1 MKGFLTTFALCYVV
15 LWILTFFGL
24 GLIYN
29 NLFAILAVIA
39 LPMAAV
45 IEGFSGMEK
54 RIEKLEKRIQ
64 ELEGKTIDETE
75 NIDG

>member
-1 MKGFLTTFALCYVV
+1 MKGFLTTFAICYVL
-15 LWILTFFGL
+15 LWILMFFGF

-39 LPMAAV
+39 LPIAAG
-45 IEGFSGMEK
+45 IEGFIGMEK
-54 RIEKLEKRIQ
+54 KIEKLEKRIQ
-64 ELEGKTIDETE
+64 ELEGTKIDETE